1 MNTLNIDQDELT
13 REAEAAIRTRQAAA
27 APFPGEDGPPADNGA
42 PGESWA
48 PVVAGFMGLA
58 DVVAPN
64 WELQPPEKNAF
75 ADALTPILDQLFPGG
90 FGNERWAP
98 YVRLVAVTA
107 GIVMVRMENGRL
119 RPLRAPQAPPP
130 AEVDQAPGTAGNG
143 P

>member
-1 MNTLNIDQDELT
+1 MNTLDIDHEALSL
-13 REAEAAIRTRQAAA
+13 EAEMALGGRPTPAS
-27 APFPGEDGPPADNGA
+27 APGGFGATPDANAA

-64 WELQPPEKNAF
+64 WELQEPEKAAF

-107 GIVMVRMENGRL
+107 GIVMVRVENGRL
-119 RPLRAPQAPPP
+119 RPLRAPPPPPPP
-130 AEVDQAPGTAGNG
+130 AAAGAPGGT
-143 P
+143 